1 MKNILFPALLLIVV
15 SSCSKGLFCLDGNG
29 NVIIETRTATHI
41 EEIVNTTSADVR
53 YMKADTTGISIEAES
68 NLIKHIVTSVE
79 NGRLEI
85 RTDPRNACFSRGSR
99 PVIIVT
105 SPELNSLDV
114 TGSGSAEADTLS
126 GGFVRLRVTGS
137 GDLFAGF
144 VLADDLEISVTG
156 SGDAEVDEALSQEA
170 DLTVTGSGDIV
181 VAGSSENGVMRITG
195 SGNIEAAGF
204 ILSAATATITASGN
218 IHTHVLNSLTAVI
231 SGSGNIYLRG
241 NPTVNQTLTGS
252 GRVLNQ

>member
-1 MKNILFPALLLIVV
+1 MKKFLIPALALFIL
-15 SSCSKGLFCLDGNG
+15 SSCIKDLVCLDGNG
-29 NVIIETRTATHI
+29 NVVTETRTATFI
-41 EEIVNTTSADVR
+41 DEIVNTTSADVVYR
-53 YMKADTTGISIEAES
+53 KADSTTISIEAES
-68 NLIKHIVTSVE
+68 NLIKHIVTLAE

-85 RTDPRNACFSRGSR
+85 RTDPRNACFRSGSR
-99 PVIIVT
+99 PVVIVT

-195 SGNIEAAGF
+195 SGNIEAPDF
-204 ILSAATATITASGN
+204 ILLSATETITASGN
-218 IHTHVLNSLTAVI
+218 IHTHVVNSLTAVI

-241 NPTVNQTLTGS
+241 TRWSIRHLPGQDGS
-252 GRVLNQ
+252 

>member
-1 MKNILFPALLLIVV
+1 MKKIFFPILSLILV

-29 NVIIETRTATHI
+29 NVVIETRTATHI

-53 YMKADTTGISIEAES
+53 YRKADSTSISIEAES
-68 NLIKHIVTSVE
+68 NLIRHIVTSVV

-85 RTDPRNACFSRGSR
+85 RTDPRNTCFSRGSR
-99 PVIIVT
+99 PLIIVT

-144 VLADDLEISVTG
+144 VLADNLEISVTG
-156 SGDAEVDEALSQEA
+156 SGDAEIDEALSQEA

-195 SGNIEAAGF
+195 SGNIAAADF
-204 ILSAATATITASGN
+204 ILLSATETITASGN
-218 IHTHVLNSLTAVI
+218 IHTHVVNSLTAVI

-241 NPTVNQTLTGS
+241 NPMVNQTLTGS
-252 GRVLNQ
+252 GRVINQ